1 MVPKSRALGRYP
13 LSALKAEPVLAHPF
27 APAFLG
33 LGSLAKTIVN
43 DVAGG
48 LFSALAKALMP
59 QAVSN
64 DVLKFLGWLVS
75 LPNLASGSATAPLED
90 VTTGYG
96 DITILVREITWL
108 AYGLIPVAVSV
119 NALRFLQ
126 GTFHRGSQADGFVKV
141 AVAIGGLAIWAP
153 ALRLGIT
160 LFNSVTIGVLNLPV
174 VQTDFRNVMG
184 VLTGATA
191 AYGGLGAVGG
201 LLMIVLDLIV
211 ISMIVLKVAMTAV
224 LGILFVAAPIGIAL
238 WPIPEL
244 SKIVQLIGTVLFGIL
259 MVPLLW
265 VITFATAGAFTGG
278 ILNHPGPVG
287 KEFMSVCAGVLCF
300 ALAIAVPKFV
310 LGRITMIAAA
320 SGGVRGMLTG
330 GGGGGTAHR
339 SGSRATAL
347 ERMSHMRTGLLEAGI
362 SGSRGVGHA
371 LSSFGAAG
379 AAAGFGLKGLKDS
392 GHLGQLHSPAR
403 TAVGS
408 TAVGKAA
415 RATGRGLADKW
426 GALNQ
431 WATASSSRSA
441 GAARV
446 GMAMPEAL
454 GTAYATTQPSK
465 SRPGT
470 TRGAATPTSSSDRN
484 RDSRATAT
492 TEPRSATSAAP
503 KPPQDS
509 AGARSRAAAA
519 AAAAG
524 SGRAQQAP
532 TGWRAAEPI
541 YDAALKGKT
550 TQTSEPPSQPQ
561 RRVFVADPTGRV
573 DTPQPRTGKSQP
585 SRQSPRE
592 QTQPGTGHE
601 QMRRVTW
608 SFRNRNTKN

>member
-1 MVPKSRALGRYP
+1 M
-13 LSALKAEPVLAHPF
+13 LAHLV

-75 LPNLASGSATAPLED
+75 LPNLASGNATAPLQD

-119 NALRFLQ
+119 NALRFMQ
-126 GTFHRGSQADGFVKV
+126 GTFHRGNQADGFVKV
-141 AVAIGGLAIWAP
+141 AVAIGGLAIWTP

-160 LFNSVTIGVLNLPV
+160 LFNSVTIGILNLPV

-238 WPIPEL
+238 WPIPEF
-244 SKIVQLIGTVLFGIL
+244 SKIVQLIGMVLFGIL
-259 MVPLLW
+259 MVPLIW

-310 LGRITMIAAA
+310 LGRITMITAA
-320 SGGVRGMLTG
+320 SGGVRGMFTG
-330 GGGGGTAHR
+330 GGGAGPAHR
-339 SGSRATAL
+339 SASGATAL
-347 ERMSHMRTGLLEAGI
+347 ERMSHMRSGMLAGRDRWFPRRRACPLLLRGCGRRGRVRCQRSQGQRSPRQAPRRGTHRRRFHPGWPGCRRDRPRAGGQM
-362 SGSRGVGHA
+362 GSAQSVG
-371 LSSFGAAG
+371 AG
-379 AAAGFGLKGLKDS
+379 KLLAWRRCRASRDGDAR
-392 GHLGQLHSPAR
+392 SPR
-403 TAVGS
+403 HRIRHD
-408 TAVGKAA
+408 AA
-415 RATGRGLADKW
+415 RPIWPRH
-426 GALNQ
+426 
-431 WATASSSRSA
+431 
-441 GAARV
+441 
-446 GMAMPEAL
+446 E
-454 GTAYATTQPSK
+454 
-465 SRPGT
+465 RP
-470 TRGAATPTSSSDRN
+470 
-484 RDSRATAT
+484 RATHK
-492 TEPRSATSAAP
+492 RRRR
-503 KPPQDS
+503 PQS
-509 AGARSRAAAA
+509 
-519 AAAAG
+519 
-524 SGRAQQAP
+524 
-532 TGWRAAEPI
+532 
-541 YDAALKGKT
+541 
-550 TQTSEPPSQPQ
+550 
-561 RRVFVADPTGRV
+561 
-573 DTPQPRTGKSQP
+573 
-585 SRQSPRE
+585 
-592 QTQPGTGHE
+592 
-601 QMRRVTW
+601 
-608 SFRNRNTKN
+608 